1 MKLNLEHLHVTSF
14 PTGAPTAVVAAI
26 GANEASYPHI
36 CYTTTT
42 GTGVV

>member
-1 MKLNLEHLHVTSF
+1 MKLNLESLRVTSF
-14 PTGAPTAVVAAI
+14 PTEAPVAAI